1 MYRKWYFDNTRSKV
15 AGVFTSGAT
24 AALIKES
31 FPNQRGIVIL
41 ETAPIP
47 EDLLIVSLEEV
58 IFPAEW
64 LPDVILPDNL
74 PVINS
79 SQDVIVEIT
88 PELNRNRGKWNLFSG
103 RFRCLRS
110 SAPGRTRKKKGTKTR
125 RVRTQDMI
133 EGGTYYSD
141 ESAPESVEDGCLQLG
156 LSQDLID
163 LVWKLRSSLFFDKS
177 LLL

>member
-1 MYRKWYFDNTRSKV
+1 M

-88 PELNRNRGKWNLFSG
+88 PELNRNRGK
-103 RFRCLRS
+103 
-110 SAPGRTRKKKGTKTR
+110 
-125 RVRTQDMI
+125 
-133 EGGTYYSD
+133 
-141 ESAPESVEDGCLQLG
+141 
-156 LSQDLID
+156 
-163 LVWKLRSSLFFDKS
+163 
-177 LLL
+177 

>member
-1 MYRKWYFDNTRSKV
+1 M

-47 EDLLIVSLEEV
+47 EDLLNVSLEEV

-64 LPDVILPDNL
+64 LPEVILPDNL

-88 PELNRNRGKWNLFSG
+88 PELNRNRGK
-103 RFRCLRS
+103 
-110 SAPGRTRKKKGTKTR
+110 
-125 RVRTQDMI
+125 
-133 EGGTYYSD
+133 
-141 ESAPESVEDGCLQLG
+141 
-156 LSQDLID
+156 
-163 LVWKLRSSLFFDKS
+163 
-177 LLL
+177 